1 MISYQNAKDY
11 VKNWIRKYQG
21 DMLFFLIF
29 SFLLNFSL
37 MAYELVNS
45 YDGLWWHSIF
55 YAKEWER
62 SIGRWF

>member
-45 YDGLWWHSIF
+45 YDGLW
-55 YAKEWER
+55 
-62 SIGRWF
+62 